1 MKETETETT
10 DLISIFKLFGIYRR
24 DLSPENDKFVRD
36 RLQEKYDTVTKTY
49 ILSGKTYK
57 GTFRENSSRK
67 ENREAYEKE
76 CKLATVLA
84 SFGFDVILIE
94 EDNSKPGKKPD
105 AIVNGIV
112 MDFKE
117 VTAFYETQ
125 ATKNTLGA
133 NYKDGM
139 RKRFSNG
146 VAIFLHEFSNDF
158 VSKSMDF
165 KETRRGKNGLALF
178 FHEDTGSFQLFDM
191 QKIRAAKLRQPLSRR
206 APDVSIE
213 LPDISNIPHSIKKSS
228 ITNSKDDDWD
238 FEY

>member
-1 MKETETETT
+1 MQKKKPFIADLNNRLFAMLEEVEDD
-10 DLISIFKLFGIYRR
+10 DLI
-24 DLSPENDKFVRD
+24 
-36 RLQEKYDTVTKTY
+36 
-49 ILSGKTYK
+49 
-57 GTFRENSSRK
+57 
-67 ENREAYEKE
+67 
-76 CKLATVLA
+76 
-84 SFGFDVILIE
+84 
-94 EDNSKPGKKPD
+94 
-105 AIVNGIV
+105 
-112 MDFKE
+112 
-117 VTAFYETQ
+117 
-125 ATKNTLGA
+125 

-178 FHEDTGSFQLFDM
+178 FLEDTGTFQLFDM